1 MYNIFNIVRFYIKMS
16 APSSKEELLTKQ
28 EFIFACDA
36 AYHGAKTEEDK
47 DVYGMYVFSHA
58 ELSIIGEAMVLLK
71 LETWN
76 AKTNWIKRVN
86 ELLHPGSFSDSLTL
100 MSMVP
105 I

>member
-16 APSSKEELLTKQ
+16 APSSKEELLTQQ
-28 EFIFACDA
+28 EFILACDA
-36 AYHGAKTEEDK
+36 AYHGAKTEYDK

-76 AKTNWIKRVN
+76 TKTNWINRVN
-86 ELLHPGSFSDSLTL
+86 KLNPGSFYSPSKL